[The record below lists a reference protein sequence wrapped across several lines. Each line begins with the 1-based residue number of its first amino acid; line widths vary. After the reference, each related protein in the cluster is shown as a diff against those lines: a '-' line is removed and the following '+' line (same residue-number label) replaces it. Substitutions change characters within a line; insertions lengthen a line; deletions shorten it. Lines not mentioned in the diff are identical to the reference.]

1 MHTFGSLLGTR
12 AAVHV
17 QAAELGANVEGLLIA
32 VKSTRDFEAEM
43 AQKFGGGPAQP
54 EPEEVRLQHNICH
67 VCWKPS
73 ADMHHPL
80 CPFRQHRKPW

>member
-1 MHTFGSLLGTR
+1 MSL
-12 AAVHV
+12 

-54 EPEEVRLQHNICH
+54 EPEEVRLQHSISAGSHVHCTPEQICAAL
-67 VCWKPS
+67 CF
-73 ADMHHPL
+73 PL
-80 CPFRQHRKPW
+80 GITRSPRDSLVGP